1 MTVNISFHKL
11 PFSFFCPWQKY
22 SDQLFIFYTCVACCF
37 VSVMVRAVQQNVLV
51 WCLLHWSL
59 WCKTWYVCTF
69 LLFSFSSPTQNPR
82 LWWTAVSC
90 SMSAGNP
97 MLKRAELVPYR
108 NEQYVR
114 YKRSKWAQTKT
125 SGWTPRHSFEKG
137 NVIPHISSVVIFLI
151 FSTAALA
158 IIVGVNHDSQH
169 FIPMQHPFL
178 VVCSLI

>member
-1 MTVNISFHKL
+1 MRDLGNNWAHLCSCHVPLSSAIPLVCRTYSPILVLQHFL
-11 PFSFFCPWQKY
+11 PPSSFF
-22 SDQLFIFYTCVACCF
+22 
-37 VSVMVRAVQQNVLV
+37 
-51 WCLLHWSL
+51 
-59 WCKTWYVCTF
+59 
-69 LLFSFSSPTQNPR
+69 R

-108 NEQYVR
+108 NKQHVR

-125 SGWTPRHSFEKG
+125 SGWTPRHSFEKN
-137 NVIPHISSVVIFLI
+137 NVIPRISSVVIFLI

-169 FIPMQHPFL
+169 FIPMQHPFSCCVGFL
-178 VVCSLI
+178 V

>member
-11 PFSFFCPWQKY
+11 PFFFFWSVAK
-22 SDQLFIFYTCVACCF
+22 IFWPVVLPLCSGL
-37 VSVMVRAVQQNVLV
+37 VSVMVWVGQQSVLV
-51 WCLLHWSL
+51 WCLWHWSFKVQNMVRL
-59 WCKTWYVCTF
+59 YISIVF
-69 LLFSFSSPTQNPR
+69 PSSSPFQIPR

-108 NEQYVR
+108 NKQHVR

-125 SGWTPRHSFEKG
+125 SGWTPRHSFEKN
-137 NVIPHISSVVIFLI
+137 NVIPRISSVVIFLI

-169 FIPMQHPFL
+169 FIPMQHPFSCCVGFL
-178 VVCSLI
+178 V